1 MHEYLRSKKVSKE
14 TKFATQINGS
24 VLLFRHVEYSPQDWN
39 FIMSPT
45 QPFRLLDLPL
55 EVRAMIFSEML
66 VEEKWIYK
74 STVDVEGKTRM

>member
-1 MHEYLRSKKVSKE
+1 
-14 TKFATQINGS
+14 
-24 VLLFRHVEYSPQDWN
+24 
-39 FIMSPT
+39 MSPT